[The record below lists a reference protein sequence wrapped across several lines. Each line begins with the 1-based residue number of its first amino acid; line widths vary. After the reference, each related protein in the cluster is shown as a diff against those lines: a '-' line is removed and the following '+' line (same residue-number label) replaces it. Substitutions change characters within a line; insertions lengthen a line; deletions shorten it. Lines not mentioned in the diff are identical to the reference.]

1 MSAHLDVI
9 AFLDASGER
18 RRAMVDHLRG
28 CAACR
33 AAAVEHDPTILF
45 ALLDRAPIPSAVL
58 DEVSTVAARRAE
70 SGPVSLSDRLAA
82 SGGGARRWAAAAAM
96 ALLALVCGYGV
107 LRQPTVA
114 PQDVAVKTTAAPA
127 ATTTPGLRLASVE
140 VEPARTVSGVVD
152 FTVGETQV
160 VMVYNGALKL

>member
-1 MSAHLDVI
+1 MSTHVDVA
-9 AFLDASGER
+9 AFLDASGAQR
-18 RRAMVDHLRG
+18 LAMVDHLRT

-45 ALLDRAPIPSAVL
+45 ALLDRAPIPSSLL
-58 DEVSTVAARRAE
+58 DEVSTVAVRRAE
-70 SGPVSLSDRLAA
+70 GGPVSLADRWAV
-82 SGGGARRWAAAAAM
+82 SGGGARRWTAAAAM

-107 LRQPTVA
+107 VRNPSVA
-114 PQDVAVKTTAAPA
+114 PQEVAGQGASAPVTTLGA
-127 ATTTPGLRLASVE
+127 RLASVE
-140 VEPARTVSGVVD
+140 VEPARTVSSVVD